1 MKGML
6 KQSKKIFRIVLSFVL
21 AFVLTIGI
29 GIGVYAAY
37 THSLHAQRT
46 IAPYELGIRFS
57 SNYLLK
63 GNSKDN
69 IKTVYTTDISE
80 NGINPA
86 AILTVC
92 NYAQGKQTQP
102 NGNAVTYTMTM
113 KLVKESGNGFVD
125 VVASDFPD
133 YNTNEITYNISLRNG
148 EVTKNFN
155 KNNLSD
161 SFASQVLPAKVATA
175 DVYELIFTK
184 NFVSLSTGIFLEI
197 IVTPTDSS
205 LPTLTG
211 IFKADVRVEGENNS
225 WQGSFSD
232 DQTNLSPSDYD
243 GYNYVVTGF
252 GTGTITLS
260 WDHTKLEM
268 NNLSIQEILAITGAT
283 YSEDNDISTLTFSVD
298 SNEVNRYEIQFF
310 KKNIDNNV
318 TWNNLSRDIV
328 SFEFR

>member
-29 GIGVYAAY
+29 GVGVYAAY

-63 GNSKDN
+63 GASKDN
-69 IKTVYTTDISE
+69 IKIVYTTDISE
-80 NGINPA
+80 NGVNPA
-86 AILTVC
+86 AIVTVC

-102 NGNAVTYTMTM
+102 NGNKVTYTMTI
-113 KLVKESGNGFVD
+113 KLVKETNNGFVD
-125 VVASDFPD
+125 AVASDLPD
-133 YNTNEITYNISLRNG
+133 NTYNISLRKG
-148 EVTKNFN
+148 DVTKNFN

-161 SFASQVLPAKVATA
+161 SFTSQELPAKTATA

-184 NFVSLSTGIFLEI
+184 NFVTLSPKIYLEI

-211 IFKADVRVEGENNS
+211 LFKADVRVEGENNS

-232 DQTNLSPSDYD
+232 DQTNLNPSDYD

-252 GTGTITLS
+252 GTGTVTLS

-268 NNLSIQEILAITGAT
+268 NNLSIQEILAISGAT
-283 YSEDNDISTLTFSVD
+283 YSEDNATSTLVFSVD
-298 SNEVNRYEIQFF
+298 SNEVNRYEIQFY
-310 KKNIDNNV
+310 KIDIDTNV
-318 TWNNLSRDIV
+318 TWTSMARDIV